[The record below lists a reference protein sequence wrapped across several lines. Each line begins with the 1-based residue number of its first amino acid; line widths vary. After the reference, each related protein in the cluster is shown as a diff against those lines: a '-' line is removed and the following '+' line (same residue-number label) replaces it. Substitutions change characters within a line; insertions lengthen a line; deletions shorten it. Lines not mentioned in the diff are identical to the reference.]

1 MTKRKTKILIVQILL
16 FFTAILLIFFT
27 YYNNENS
34 DQVDK
39 QKIEKELEASSKIK
53 EGDDKTTSFEN
64 IEYKGVDL
72 EGNRYIIKSE
82 LADFSLDNPEL
93 INMKIMSAIFYLK
106 DGSILEIKGDWGS
119 YNNQTYD
126 MKFRDNIET
135 KYKENYIFSDKLDY
149 MNSKQLLTVSGNV
162 KSQSVQGDIEAD
174 LLSFDLSLNTLDIS
188 MFTEDQIKVK
198 MKNK

>member
-39 QKIEKELEASSKIK
+39 QKIEKESEASSKIK

-135 KYKENYIFSDKLDY
+135 KYKE
-149 MNSKQLLTVSGNV
+149 
-162 KSQSVQGDIEAD
+162 
-174 LLSFDLSLNTLDIS
+174 
-188 MFTEDQIKVK
+188 K
-198 MKNK
+198 MKAIPTKCILKVY

>member
-39 QKIEKELEASSKIK
+39 QKIEKDSEASSKIK

>member
-126 MKFRDNIET
+126 MKLRDNIET

>member
-1 MTKRKTKILIVQILL
+1 
-16 FFTAILLIFFT
+16 
-27 YYNNENS
+27 
-34 DQVDK
+34 
-39 QKIEKELEASSKIK
+39 
-53 EGDDKTTSFEN
+53 
-64 IEYKGVDL
+64 
-72 EGNRYIIKSE
+72 
-82 LADFSLDNPEL
+82 
-93 INMKIMSAIFYLK
+93 MSAIFYLK

-188 MFTEDQIKVK
+188 MFTEDQINVK
-198 MKNK
+198 MKNKTYKVLTLEEWDKAQKSGLIITTLDQKAGFVH

>member
-39 QKIEKELEASSKIK
+39 QKIEKESEASSKIK

-135 KYKENYIFSDKLDY
+135 KYKELYFSDKLDY

-162 KSQSVQGDIEAD
+162 KSQSVQGDIEVD

>member
-1 MTKRKTKILIVQILL
+1 MSTFRKHKSIADRSATDR
-16 FFTAILLIFFT
+16 
-27 YYNNENS
+27 S
-34 DQVDK
+34 RHK
-39 QKIEKELEASSKIK
+39 QKIEKESEASSKIK

>member
-1 MTKRKTKILIVQILL
+1 VTKRKTKILIVQILL

-39 QKIEKELEASSKIK
+39 QKIEKEPEASSKIK
-53 EGDDKTTSFEN
+53 GGDDKTTSFEN

>member
-39 QKIEKELEASSKIK
+39 QKIEKESEASSKIK
-53 EGDDKTTSFEN
+53 EVDDKTTSFEN

>member
-39 QKIEKELEASSKIK
+39 QKIEKESEASSKIK
-53 EGDDKTTSFEN
+53 EVDDKTTSFEN

-162 KSQSVQGDIEAD
+162 KSQSIQGDIEAD